1 MRKSA
6 LILLLSLSLLG
17 CGTSLV
23 KAFVD
28 SPEVKGVE
36 LAAFSVKNKQAIFKI
51 ALYNPNA
58 FSLPISGMT
67 GDIVLNQM
75 IIGSIDAESEQSL
88 AAHSTQ
94 LVTLPIMLN
103 VDDLVK
109 AAKSV
114 LNRGE
119 AEYTFNGSVMTS
131 VGQIPFS
138 KEGNLSIQDLI
149 SAFFR

>member
-1 MRKSA
+1 MKKIT
-6 LILLLSLSLLG
+6 LVLLLSISLLG
-17 CGTSLV
+17 CGTGLV

-28 SPEVKGVE
+28 SPEVKGIE
-36 LAAFSVKNKQAIFKI
+36 LASFSAKEKQAVFKI

-75 IIGSIDAESEQSL
+75 IIGSIDAETDQSL

-103 VDDLVK
+103 TDDLIK

-114 LNRGE
+114 LNQRK
-119 AEYTFNGSVMTS
+119 AEYTFNGGVMTS

-138 KEGNLSIQDLI
+138 KKGSLSIQDLI